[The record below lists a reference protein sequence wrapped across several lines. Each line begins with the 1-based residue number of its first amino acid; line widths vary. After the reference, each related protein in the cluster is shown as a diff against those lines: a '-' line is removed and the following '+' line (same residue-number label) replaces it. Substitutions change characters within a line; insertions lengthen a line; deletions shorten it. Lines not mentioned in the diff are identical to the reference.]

1 MDFKLLL
8 YDIGSVFQYLLLLY
22 KKNLSNFSLKQ
33 KYETKRKTRRLRDFW
48 LISPLGWMGSDGLE
62 PSVIDRYTTD
72 L

>member
-1 MDFKLLL
+1 MKLNENQEVLR
-8 YDIGSVFQYLLLLY
+8 DIG
-22 KKNLSNFSLKQ
+22 
-33 KYETKRKTRRLRDFW
+33 W